1 MKYPNQ
7 EALLNKIIETL
18 ETGQAH
24 FPRGF
29 NLMSTEEWCQK
40 MRADPKFYFFT
51 AKDFFE
57 IKEYENLLI
66 IVAAQCLER
75 KIQVVPFLQQ
85 DEGYFPKIF
94 PRTFFSRLKSI
105 FSRTPQTFSLMS
117 SQKFG
122 YEKSFFSILKKD
134 TFNPRAQQK
143 QGFHLTRIQSS
154 PIKHSTHPPNV
165 RLYTSL
171 KFREVTMRN
180 NPYLPEN

>member
-1 MKYPNQ
+1 MSRKYPNQ

-18 ETGQAH
+18 ETGQAR

-51 AKDFFE
+51 AKIFSE
-57 IKEYENLLI
+57 IKEYENLLMD
-66 IVAAQCLER
+66 VAAQSLER

-105 FSRTPQTFSLMS
+105 FSRTPQTFTLMS

-122 YEKSFFSILKKD
+122 YEKSFFSVLRKEA
-134 TFNPRAQQK
+134 FHLRAQKMQEVEWE
-143 QGFHLTRIQSS
+143 
-154 PIKHSTHPPNV
+154 PNVV
-165 RLYTSL
+165 RLYTTR
-171 KFREVTMRN
+171 KHREFTKNVTI
-180 NPYLPEN
+180 Y